1 MTPAMHLDRLFNK
14 IKRSM
19 MTAADLI
26 TNPSGHLEYAN
37 QHLGVELLWY
47 SLQIPNLVPLTERQ
61 HTSKRPQFS
70 IGWNSIYNLRTRFLK
85 AFARLKPG
93 NVL

>member
-37 QHLGVELLWY
+37 QHLGVELLWH
-47 SLQIPNLVPLTERQ
+47 SLDTN
-61 HTSKRPQFS
+61 
-70 IGWNSIYNLRTRFLK
+70 
-85 AFARLKPG
+85 
-93 NVL
+93 

>member
-37 QHLGVELLWY
+37 QRLGVELLWH
-47 SLQIPNLVPLTERQ
+47 SLRYQLVPLTERQ